1 MSLVPKPLL
10 AFAKAL
16 PASLRD
22 TMTPSNRTA
31 ELLASK
37 FARAQERWSS
47 TVVAFEVFATYI
59 AHRLPTDLSVHDGLK
74 EMHTDELYLACAC
87 ASGDELAIEVFDQ
100 EFRMLMQAALSR
112 IQSESDIEDEVRQ
125 RVYEKLF
132 VSSADCTPKIATY
145 NGRGPLAAWVRATT
159 IREALSI
166 IRKAKKTIL
175 ADEAIADTLSD
186 DPEMMHLKGLYR
198 QVFKNAFET
207 SFANLKTEDR
217 LLLRHKYCDGANIDD
232 LATLHKVHRAT
243 AARWLATIRD
253 GLLTNTRSL
262 MLKEL
267 GTSDVDLD
275 SIFRLIQSVLD
286 VSISEQLGRS

>member
-1 MSLVPKPLL
+1 ML
-10 AFAKAL
+10 AFAEAL

-22 TMTPSNRTA
+22 TMTSSNQIA

-37 FARAQERWSS
+37 FAQAQERWSS
-47 TVVAFEVFATYI
+47 TIVAFEAFTIYL
-59 AHRLPTDLSVHDGLK
+59 AHRLPTDLGVHHGLQ

-87 ASGDELAIEVFDQ
+87 VSGDELAIEAFDH
-100 EFRMLMQAALSR
+100 EYHMLIKAALSR

-166 IRKAKKTIL
+166 LRKTKKTIL

-198 QVFKNAFET
+198 QAFKSAFET
-207 SFANLKTEDR
+207 SFANLKTRDR
-217 LLLRHKYCDGANIDD
+217 LLLRHKYCDGSNIDD

-253 GLLTNTRSL
+253 TLLTNTRDL

-267 GTSDVDLD
+267 GTSEGDLD
-275 SIFRLIQSVLD
+275 SIMRLIQSALD
-286 VSISEQLGRS
+286 VSISQELGRS